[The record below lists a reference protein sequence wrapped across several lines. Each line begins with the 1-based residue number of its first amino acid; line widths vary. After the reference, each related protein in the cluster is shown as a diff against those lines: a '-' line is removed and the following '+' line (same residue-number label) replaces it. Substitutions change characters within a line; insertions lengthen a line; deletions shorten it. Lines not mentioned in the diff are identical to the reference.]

1 MTQEKEKKTFW
12 QVWKEIEYFVERNWR
27 VEEHRIAIERLI
39 ALQVQHM
46 ALIVVALFYL
56 FFGFYRETKE
66 WYAHVPAI
74 LSFFLLLIG
83 SCHLLWVY
91 YHRKLY
97 DDPAPLGTWKEH
109 YEEWEKYCEENEKKE
124 DSPSKMFLSNVVE
137 KYLKAIDVG
146 EKVNK
151 EKTKMLHNCR
161 KYFALSFVCL
171 ILYVIYFVISK
182 I

>member
-1 MTQEKEKKTFW
+1 M
-12 QVWKEIEYFVERNWR
+12 ERNWR
-27 VEEHRIAIERLI
+27 VEKHRIAIERLI

-46 ALIVVALFYL
+46 VLIGAALFYL
-56 FFGFYRETKE
+56 FRETKE

-74 LSFFLLLIG
+74 VLLLIG
-83 SCHLLWVY
+83 SWHLLLIGSWHLLWVY

-109 YEEWEKYCEENEKKE
+109 YEEWRKYCEENEKKE

-146 EKVNK
+146 EKINK

-171 ILYVIYFVISK
+171 ILYVSCFVIYFVISK
-182 I
+182 IWYV